1 MPHAP
6 SGNALNDAPTNVC
19 LGSDTMEV
27 RPVEVYE
34 ADDDEEVG
42 EKHSLYASRDPCHA
56 IAIFVQDIATN
67 TVYGHRIGHGS
78 VVLVYI
84 SILLFF
90 CRNLGM

>member
-34 ADDDEEVG
+34 TDDDEEVG
-42 EKHSLYASRDPCHA
+42 HSSNSTGTTGTGKR
-56 IAIFVQDIATN
+56 QR
-67 TVYGHRIGHGS
+67 G
-78 VVLVYI
+78 
-84 SILLFF
+84 
-90 CRNLGM
+90 